1 VSREQVF
8 WGWGE
13 PGAGPSLSEAAAGFL
28 REQLG
33 LDGGIVSRPVALEGV
48 RLREPALPAGLS
60 ERLAAICDVRDDR
73 ASRVLRC
80 RGKSYLDLLAQ
91 RAGDCIDA
99 PDAVVAP
106 ATHEQVLAVLQACSE
121 AGAAVVPFGGGTSV
135 VGGLEP
141 ERAGLGA
148 LISLDLGGMDRVLA
162 VDERSLTA
170 TLQPG
175 LRLPELDRALGERGL
190 TLGHVPQSYEW
201 ASVGGCVATRSAGQA
216 SSGVGRIDSNVVSLR
231 AAAPAGELSTLT
243 VPSTAAGP
251 SLRALLVGSE
261 GALGVLTEVTLRVRP
276 APVATRY
283 EGWFAHSFGEGADA
297 LRKLAQAGLA
307 PDVARL
313 SDEDETRLSLAF
325 AGAPRIGRML
335 LSARGYPAGCLI
347 IAGWE
352 GRPEAIAR
360 RRAPAARILRSA
372 GAAYLGRKVGETWR
386 KHRFAGP
393 HLRDDMLDRGVLVET
408 LETATTWSRLDSL
421 HRAVREALS
430 ASLGAP
436 HVSCHVSH
444 LYATGASLYFTVMA
458 RQAADPVAQWRA
470 AKTAASEA
478 IAAAGAT
485 ITHHH
490 AIGRDHAP
498 WLGAEAGPLGL
509 DVLRTVKERLD
520 PAWVMNPGV
529 LLRAAE
535 RGRNAPPP
543 SRTP

>member
-1 VSREQVF
+1 VTREQVF

-28 REQLG
+28 RPELG
-33 LDGGIVSRPVALEGV
+33 LDGGIVSRPVALEDV
-48 RLREPALPAGLS
+48 RLREPALPAGLR
-60 ERLAAICDVRDDR
+60 ERLAEICEVRDDR
-73 ASRVLRC
+73 AARVLRC

-91 RAGDCIDA
+91 RAGDCEDA

-106 ATHEQVLAVLQACSE
+106 TTHEQVLAVLQACSE
-121 AGAAVVPFGGGTSV
+121 AAVAVVPFGGGTSV

-141 ERAGLGA
+141 ERAGLTA
-148 LISLDLGGMDRVLA
+148 LISLDLGRMDRVLA
-162 VDERSLTA
+162 LDERSLTA

-175 LRLPELDRALGERGL
+175 LRLPELERGLGDAGL
-190 TLGHVPQSYEW
+190 TLGHVPQSFEW

-216 SSGVGRIDSNVVSLR
+216 SSGLGRIDSNVVSLR
-231 AAAPAGELSTLT
+231 AAAPVGELSTLT

-251 SLRALLVGSE
+251 SLRELLIGSE

-276 APVATRY
+276 APPATRY

-297 LRKLAQAGLA
+297 LRRLAQAGLS

-313 SDEDETRLSLAF
+313 SDEDETRMSLAF
-325 AGAPRIGRML
+325 AGTPKVVDAL
-335 LSARGYPAGCLI
+335 LGARGYRGGCLMI
-347 IAGWE
+347 FGWE

-360 RRAPAARILRSA
+360 RRSPAARFLRAA
-372 GAAYLGRKVGETWR
+372 GAAYVGRPAGETWR

-408 LETATTWSRLDSL
+408 LETATTWSRLDAL
-421 HRAVREALS
+421 HRAVREALR
-430 ASLGAP
+430 AALGTVY
-436 HVSCHVSH
+436 VSCHVSH
-444 LYATGASLYFTVMA
+444 LYPTGASLYFTVMA
-458 RQAADPVAQWRA
+458 RQAADPVVQWRA
-470 AKTAASEA
+470 AKAAASEA
-478 IAAAGAT
+478 ITAACAT

-498 WLGAEAGPLGL
+498 WLDAEAGTLGL

-529 LLRAAE
+529 LLR
-535 RGRNAPPP
+535 RR
-543 SRTP
+543 S

>member
-1 VSREQVF
+1 
-8 WGWGE
+8 
-13 PGAGPSLSEAAAGFL
+13 
-28 REQLG
+28 
-33 LDGGIVSRPVALEGV
+33 
-48 RLREPALPAGLS
+48 
-60 ERLAAICDVRDDR
+60 
-73 ASRVLRC
+73 
-80 RGKSYLDLLAQ
+80 
-91 RAGDCIDA
+91 
-99 PDAVVAP
+99 
-106 ATHEQVLAVLQACSE
+106 
-121 AGAAVVPFGGGTSV
+121 
-135 VGGLEP
+135 
-141 ERAGLGA
+141 
-148 LISLDLGGMDRVLA
+148 
-162 VDERSLTA
+162 
-170 TLQPG
+170 
-175 LRLPELDRALGERGL
+175 
-190 TLGHVPQSYEW
+190 
-201 ASVGGCVATRSAGQA
+201 
-216 SSGVGRIDSNVVSLR
+216 
-231 AAAPAGELSTLT
+231 
-243 VPSTAAGP
+243 
-251 SLRALLVGSE
+251 VGSE

-276 APVATRY
+276 APDATRY

-297 LRKLAQAGLA
+297 LRKLAQAGLS

-313 SDEDETRLSLAF
+313 SDEDETRMSLAF
-325 AGAPRIGRML
+325 AGAPRIGRVL

-347 IAGWE
+347 VAGWE

-372 GAAYLGRKVGETWR
+372 GAAYLGQRVGETWR

-421 HRAVREALS
+421 HRAVREALE

-458 RQAADPVAQWRA
+458 RQSADPAAQWRA

-490 AIGRDHAP
+490 AVGRDHAP